1 MLIAGEME
9 EDAMDVGLLIARLV
23 FGLLLAA
30 HGCQKLFGWF
40 GGPGLSG
47 TAPFFES
54 LGFHP
59 GRAFVLATVFA
70 ECGGGLLLALGL
82 VQPAAAATIISVMIV
97 AIATVHWGKGLLGPS
112 GIELPL
118 LYLTAALSL
127 ALTGPGA
134 YSLDAALGLTQRWTA
149 EVTAVVLATGV
160 VAGVMSLGIRRVGP
174 AVAHA

>member
-1 MLIAGEME
+1 
-9 EDAMDVGLLIARLV
+9 MDVGLLIARLV

-40 GGPGLSG
+40 GGPGIGG
-47 TAPFFES
+47 TATFFES

-59 GRAFVLATVFA
+59 GRLFVVATVLA
-70 ECGGGLLLALGL
+70 ECGAGLLLALGF
-82 VQPAAAATIISVMIV
+82 VQPAAAAAIISVMIV
-97 AIATVHWGKGLLGPS
+97 AIATVHWGNGLLAPN
-112 GIELPL
+112 GIELPF

-134 YSLDAALGLTQRWTA
+134 YSLDAMLELTQWWTPQ
-149 EVTAVVLATGV
+149 VTSIVLAAGI
-160 VAGVMSLGIRRVGP
+160 VASLVSLGIRRVGP

>member
-1 MLIAGEME
+1 
-9 EDAMDVGLLIARLV
+9 MDVGLLIARLV

-47 TAPFFES
+47 TATFFER

-59 GRAFVLATVFA
+59 GRLFVMVTVLA

-82 VQPAAAATIISVMIV
+82 LQPAAAALIISVMIV
-97 AIATVHWGKGLLGPS
+97 AIATVHWGNGLLAPN

-134 YSLDAALGLTQRWTA
+134 HSVDALLGLTSWWTPP
-149 EVTAVVLATGV
+149 VTAIVLATGV
-160 VAGVMSLGIRRVGP
+160 VGGLVNLGLRRLVP